1 MNRLIPVWTDTHTR
15 ALLMVV
21 HVAIGIAVVTQGGGG
36 DLWFSLIVASLFV
49 LTVIVG
55 LAFDW
60 LIVLAT
66 GFACATLLFFLRPPA
81 THPNQVEFSGGLLS
95 AFFLVSS
102 GMAAQFAGDRT
113 RRMDA
118 PPSEDSAP
126 SPPGAGAP
134 VFGSLGLLRG
144 DLGELRLEEEIDRAR
159 RYGRPLSVGRVAL
172 DYREGIGAD
181 EREGAGRAV
190 TRLLESTLRT
200 TDVVYAYVGTGG
212 IIAIFPE
219 TGEEGAWLLL
229 SRIVDGTVDA
239 TTHVGPE
246 NARRP
251 IREFATPHFA
261 IASFPRDGDSATELL
276 EASEELIRIYREDR
290 YRVFPGV
297 DAPPPPLPP
306 HRTPWPDLAERG
318 RHAAALAADSLQQAT
333 ENDAGPGGGPAADM
347 GTSGGRRSGRNDVSR
362 PR

>member
-15 ALLMVV
+15 ALLIVV
-21 HVAIGIAVVTQGGGG
+21 HVAVGIAVVTQGSGGGG

-81 THPNQVEFSGGLLS
+81 TYPAHVAFSGGLLS

-118 PPSEDSAP
+118 PPSQDSAP

-144 DLGELRLEEEIDRAR
+144 ALGELRLEEEIDRAR
-159 RYGRPLSVGRVAL
+159 RYGRPLSVGRVL
-172 DYREGIGAD
+172 MDYRQGIAAE
-181 EREGAGRAV
+181 EREGATQAV
-190 TRLLESTLRT
+190 TRIFESTLRL
-200 TDVVYAYVGTGG
+200 TDVAYAYEAHDIV
-212 IIAIFPE
+212 AILPE
-219 TGEEGAWLLL
+219 TDEEGAWLFL
-229 SRIVDGTVDA
+229 SRIVDIILMA
-239 TTHVGPE
+239 TTYVRPE
-246 NARRP
+246 HERRP
-251 IREFATPHFA
+251 IGAYVTPHFA
-261 IASFPRDGDSATELL
+261 IVNFPRDGDSVTELL
-276 EASEELIRIYREDR
+276 DASEELIRIYREDR
-290 YRVFPGV
+290 SRAFPGADV
-297 DAPPPPLPP
+297 VVPLSG
-306 HRTPWPDLAERG
+306 HRGPQLDPTAGDRY
-318 RHAAALAADSLQQAT
+318 AAALAADSLLRAK
-333 ENDAGPGGGPAADM
+333 ENDSGPDGDPSDVEVRVE
-347 GTSGGRRSGRNDVSR
+347 RRQGHDVSR
-362 PR
+362 HR